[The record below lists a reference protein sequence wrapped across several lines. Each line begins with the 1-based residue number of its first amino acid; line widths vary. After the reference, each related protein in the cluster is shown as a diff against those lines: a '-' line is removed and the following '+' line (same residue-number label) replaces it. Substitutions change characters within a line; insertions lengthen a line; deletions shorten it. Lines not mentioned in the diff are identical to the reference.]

1 MLVCSDDEEAAE
13 EESERSVSRG
23 LVRAE
28 RAFVP
33 APRLVS
39 SHSQAMPTLV
49 PSRQAAA
56 R

>member
-1 MLVCSDDEEAAE
+1 MQVCSDDEEAVE
-13 EESERSVSRG
+13 EERERFVSHG
-23 LVRAE
+23 LVGAE

-49 PSRQAAA
+49 PSRQAVV